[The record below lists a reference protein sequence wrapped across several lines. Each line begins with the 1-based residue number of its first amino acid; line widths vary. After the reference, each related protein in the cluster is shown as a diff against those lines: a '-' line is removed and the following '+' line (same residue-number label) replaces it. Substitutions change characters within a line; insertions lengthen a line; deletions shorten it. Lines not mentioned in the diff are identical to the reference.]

1 MMQKCAKFACADTL
15 IQGEKK
21 TQKIAYPLEKLRAVA
36 QVYQPAFSLTLTS
49 SPEMFLVCQTT
60 HVKHA

>member
-1 MMQKCAKFACADTL
+1 MSHL

>member
-1 MMQKCAKFACADTL
+1 MSHL

-49 SPEMFLVCQTT
+49 SPEMFLFCQTSHT
-60 HVKHA
+60 